1 MPTPNLDLTP
11 LAAAQSQKHVTVNE
25 AFARL
30 DAAAQPTVKDRTQ
43 ATPPQSPEDGDR
55 HLIAE
60 GASGDWLDHE
70 DDIAAWDAA
79 GQNWIFLTPRN
90 GWQVWVTGEQK
101 MLRYDGA
108 VWKSETLTQLG
119 VNAAPDDI
127 NRLAVASEAI
137 LLTHEGAGIQ
147 TKLNKATAADTA
159 SILFQTN
166 YTGHAEIGL
175 TGGTDLQFKT
185 SPDGIAFNDAM
196 TLDAATG
203 AATFPVPATVSG
215 LSVSPDLAL
224 NILPDQGRFGG
235 ESVNVGLIA
244 PSFVPPTYLR
254 AINGSTLEGYARF
267 IHGNTTYGGSSGALD
282 PEIDGLLSIL
292 RVPTRRRHGAE
303 WWAMKVIMGDR
314 TLANVTVDGV
324 TRYPAFRTINV
335 PLPRAL
341 TVGFYV
347 RVLNGSAL
355 IDQDFTSRFSRW
367 GADETGNL
375 DSGIIEPDDG
385 WVFIER
391 QVTFNAFGY
400 NAGLFQIY
408 LEEDG
413 DEALI
418 AMPRV
423 TVGHMTLDPYLPGP
437 LPNARCFG

>member
-30 DAAAQPTVKDRTQ
+30 DAATQLAVKDRTRT
-43 ATPPQSPEDGDR
+43 TPPQSSEDGDR
-55 HLIAE
+55 HLIADD
-60 GASGDWLDHE
+60 ASGAWLSHE

-79 GQNWIFLTPRN
+79 AQNWIFLTPRD
-90 GWQVWVTGEQK
+90 GWQVWVTDEQK

-108 VWKSETLTQLG
+108 VWKSEIPTQLG
-119 VNAAPDDI
+119 VNATPDET

-147 TKLNKATAADTA
+147 AKLNKATATDTA

-185 SPDGIAFNDAM
+185 SPDGITFNDVI

-203 AATFPVPATVSG
+203 AATFPAPAIVDG

-235 ESVNVGLIA
+235 EVVNTSLLA
-244 PSFVPPTYLR
+244 PSFERPNYLR
-254 AINGSTLEGYARF
+254 PYNASTMEGYARY
-267 IHGNTTYGGSSGALD
+267 IHGNTTYGGNAGALD
-282 PEIDGLLSIL
+282 PEIDGLLSL
-292 RVPTRRRHGAE
+292 MRTQNHRRFGAE
-303 WWAMKVIMGDR
+303 WWAMKVTMGHQK
-314 TLANVTVDGV
+314 LAGVNVGGV
-324 TRYPAFRTINV
+324 IRYLAMLSIGV

-341 TVGFYV
+341 TVGFYA
-347 RVLNGSAL
+347 RALSGSIY

-367 GADETGNL
+367 GVNETGNL
-375 DSGIIEPDDG
+375 DAGIIEPDEG

-391 QVTFNAFGY
+391 QVTFNVFGY
-400 NAGLFQIY
+400 NAGIIQIR
-408 LEEDG
+408 LEETG
-413 DEALI
+413 NEALI
-418 AMPRV
+418 ALPRV